1 MNNKRKNNED
11 WATNEK
17 SSVGE
22 DGCLL
27 VLPPPATANLRY
39 TYTKKKGKSFEHGL
53 IFSNLINLSKLHI
66 FKI

>member
-1 MNNKRKNNED
+1 MNNKRKNNGN

-39 TYTKKKGKSFEHGL
+39 TYIKKRGSRLSMELFFLTLL
-53 IFSNLINLSKLHI
+53 I
-66 FKI
+66 